1 MGIDYRKERKRGNG
15 FQVVAISI
23 YDPVY
28 HVVCVSG

>member
-23 YDPVY
+23 HTVY